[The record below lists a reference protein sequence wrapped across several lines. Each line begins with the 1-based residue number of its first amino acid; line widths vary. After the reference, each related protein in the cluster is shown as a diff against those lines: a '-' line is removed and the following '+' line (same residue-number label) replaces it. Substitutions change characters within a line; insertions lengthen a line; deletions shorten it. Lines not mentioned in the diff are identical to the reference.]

1 MPYDPNKIEDRLL
14 IVADKFASLIA
25 QDAFFTSAPA
35 IPVLTERVGDI
46 NNKITTSLN
55 KLGIAVA
62 VIMPDGDQ
70 GQSNGESISLR
81 VRLVAQ
87 IEELVLV
94 NQAAATAA
102 NVAYRPALA
111 AAIRAMKAVHRK
123 PNGLDAGAHIAGLN
137 EFECPEVQ
145 PFKLI
150 PAKSFVTYH
159 VTAFTTVEL

>member
-14 IVADKFASLIA
+14 IVADTFTALIA
-25 QDAFFTSAPA
+25 QDAFFAAAPA
-35 IPVLTERVGDI
+35 VQVLTERVGDI
-46 NNKITTSLN
+46 NNKITAALG
-55 KLGIAVA
+55 KLGLAVA

-70 GQSNGESISLR
+70 GQSTGDGLSLR

-87 IEELVLV
+87 IDELVLM

-102 NVAYRPALA
+102 NVPYRPALA
-111 AAIRAMKAVHRK
+111 AAIRAMKAVHRQ
-123 PNGLDAGAHIAGLN
+123 PNGLDVGRHQSGLN
-137 EFECPEVQ
+137 EFQCPEVQ

-159 VTAFTTVEL
+159 VTAYTTVEI